1 MRVGRRRRS
10 ALGGVF
16 RVHGVE
22 SAVFRISRVEGNGNK
37 PGSVGWRWREFR
49 KDFRKIDIRREHFAA
64 LVQDV
69 QSAVLVD
76 DEGTRR
82 RRTGTTT
89 GGCAPAPKT
98 KSWPGP
104 TDPGSQWW
112 ADQSAPADS
121 TVADLR
127 NP

>member
-10 ALGGVF
+10 ALGWVF

-76 DEGTRR
+76 DEETGRR
-82 RRTGTTT
+82 LGGVRRLRRQRVGPAQLILEVNGGGSSLSLTT
-89 GGCAPAPKT
+89 
-98 KSWPGP
+98 
-104 TDPGSQWW
+104 
-112 ADQSAPADS
+112 
-121 TVADLR
+121 
-127 NP
+127 